1 MAKTKLQ
8 KKQIIEDLKQN
19 LINQKAVVF
28 VDFQGLDAKT
38 LSELRNKLKEADCLL
53 KVTKKTLVG
62 LVFESLKEPSLKKEV
77 RNMQGELALVFGFKD
92 EIMPAKIIYQ
102 FSQEN
107 ENLKILGGIIKN
119 RASFSESE
127 GEEENG
133 VFFAHKEYKFL
144 TVQEVI
150 DLALLPSREEIFAR
164 LISILNAPITNFVN
178 VLKGNLRNFVFILSQ
193 KVKQ

>member
-53 KVTKKTLVG
+53 KVAKKTLVG

-119 RASFSESE
+119 Q
-127 GEEENG
+127 
-133 VFFAHKEYKFL
+133 EYKFL
-144 TVQEVI
+144 TVQEVV

-164 LISILNAPITNFVN
+164 LIGILDAPITNFVN
-178 VLKGNLRNFVFILSQ
+178 VLKGNLRNFIFILSQ